1 MLLVYSGRKD
11 YTSESKADN
20 RTTHHLI
27 HHRSR
32 IGIATLL
39 IKNSRTHVDMQL
51 TE

>member
-20 RTTHHLI
+20 RTTHLI
-27 HHRSR
+27 RHRSR

-39 IKNSRTHVDMQL
+39 IKNSSTHVDMQL